1 MSISGEIWPDV
12 VSNWE
17 FPPIR
22 RESNHI
28 RNKIGRPTRVEVVV
42 GLGFGLKLEMRRTLV
57 ERLGRPCE
65 FIAAIENVLV
75 HLSHM
80 RRANGRERLPDIDP
94 YPTER
99 RKVK

>member
-42 GLGFGLKLEMRRTLV
+42 GLGFGLKWR
-57 ERLGRPCE
+57 CD
-65 FIAAIENVLV
+65 A
-75 HLSHM
+75 LSSQDSGVP
-80 RRANGRERLPDIDP
+80 ANS
-94 YPTER
+94 
-99 RKVK
+99 